1 MDDLG
6 DFGGGIEELLDD
18 EGWDILNGLTEDELA
33 MLNSDFDPENM
44 LIPTGERINHEI
56 ATVGALKSNA
66 IKQEVK
72 PMFTQADLAATM
84 DSLVARSKETTVIQ
98 NKQIRTK
105 EENRKIQ
112 IKRETE
118 EKLKF
123 EAERKKQED
132 EIVLTNEE
140 EDLINGATEEELVE
154 AAALLNMSD
163 ILTSEQINAVY
174 AGDKPEGSM
183 KSSVKSSKPKQARIT
198 KADVETE
205 LDVIEL
211 NRHLKEDS
219 DALFYLCVSNQ
230 PMLERETLELII
242 HSVATSK
249 KIKHL
254 SLSMLGITDK
264 TCIAL
269 SEAIDKCVQL
279 ETLNLDSN
287 IIGMPGIEAL
297 MKVVSGHPN
306 LREVKC
312 SNQKQP
318 FGGQGEECMANA
330 ITKNQNILRFGYS
343 FRQAAPRN
351 KADRAII
358 KNNEIMRQKRKNGEE
373 ICDLKAVCKQRDPWP
388 QPWIKVKGQRQL
400 GSQLAD
406 KVTDMGLMIDVD
418 QDVGRESRG
427 LNVREERE
435 AKPLDIAALLAARA
449 SKLKG
454 TNVGNLEREAEERRK
469 KTLLA
474 MKQSEEESGRIGTM
488 MKVTPGVGEPKEEE
502 SPTLDT
508 TETAPPT
515 EEAAKEEEKEVKPVE
530 EPSKV
535 KEEKEEPKKEDE
547 EDEEDEEES
556 EDEEEESEDEEDE

>member
-1 MDDLG
+1 MGQKSLNENLKAKGKDLS
-6 DFGGGIEELLDD
+6 DINDLLDD

-44 LIPTGERINHEI
+44 LIPTGERINHDV
-56 ATVGALKSNA
+56 ASLGALKSNA
-66 IKQEVK
+66 PKTEVK
-72 PMFTQADLAATM
+72 PMFTQADLVATM
-84 DSLVARSKETTVIQ
+84 DSLVARSQKTTEIQ

-105 EENRKIQ
+105 EENRKIRE
-112 IKRETE
+112 KRENQE
-118 EKLKF
+118 RLKF

-132 EIVLTNEE
+132 EVVLTNEE

-183 KSSVKSSKPKQARIT
+183 KSGVKSSKPKQARIT

-211 NRHLKEDS
+211 NRHLKDDS

-230 PMLERETLELII
+230 PLLERETLDLII

-269 SEAIDKCVQL
+269 SEAIGKCQQL

-297 MKVVSGHPN
+297 MRVVAEHPS

-373 ICDLKAVCKQRDPWP
+373 IYDLKAVCKQRDPWP
-388 QPWIKVKGQRQL
+388 QPWIKIKGQRQL

-406 KVTDMGLMIDVD
+406 KVTGMGLMIDVEN
-418 QDVGRESRG
+418 DVGGESRG
-427 LNVREERE
+427 PTVGDEGE

-454 TNVGNLEREAEERRK
+454 TNVGNLEKEAEERRK

-488 MKVTPGVGEPKEEE
+488 MKVTPGLESKEEAT
-502 SPTLDT
+502 PTVDT
-508 TETAPPT
+508 TETAPPAQ
-515 EEAAKEEEKEVKPVE
+515 EAAPVE
-530 EPSKV
+530 EKV
-535 KEEKEEPKKEDE
+535 EEKEEEEE
-547 EDEEDEEES
+547 EDEEDE
-556 EDEEEESEDEEDE
+556 DEEEE

>member
-1 MDDLG
+1 MGNSGNTGVNNVLETYLQRRKLREEVECDT
-6 DFGGGIEELLDD
+6 GI
-18 EGWDILNGLTEDELA
+18 
-33 MLNSDFDPENM
+33 S
-44 LIPTGERINHEI
+44 
-56 ATVGALKSNA
+56 
-66 IKQEVK
+66 
-72 PMFTQADLAATM
+72 
-84 DSLVARSKETTVIQ
+84 DSLSKLLNQDKLTW
-98 NKQIRTK
+98 
-105 EENRKIQ
+105 EERYKDRI
-112 IKRETE
+112 
-118 EKLKF
+118 
-123 EAERKKQED
+123 AE
-132 EIVLTNEE
+132 NE
-140 EDLINGATEEELVE
+140 
-154 AAALLNMSD
+154 ALLNMND

-183 KSSVKSSKPKQARIT
+183 KSSVKSSKPKHARNT

-211 NRHLKEDS
+211 NKQLKSDS
-219 DALFYLCVSNQ
+219 DALFYVCVNNQ
-230 PMLERETLELII
+230 PLLERETLDLII
-242 HSVATSK
+242 NSVATSK

-264 TCIAL
+264 RCIEL
-269 SEAIDKCVQL
+269 SAAIEKCQQL

-297 MKVVSGHPN
+297 MKVVAEHPS

-312 SNQKQP
+312 PNQKQP

-330 ITKNQNILRFGYS
+330 ITKNQNILKFGYS

-358 KNNEIMRQKRKNGEE
+358 KNNEIMRQRRKNGEE

-388 QPWIKVKGQRQL
+388 QPWIKIKGQRQL

-406 KVTDMGLMIDVD
+406 KVTGMGLMIDVEN
-418 QDVGRESRG
+418 DVGRESRG
-427 LNVREERE
+427 PTVRDERE

-454 TNVGNLEREAEERRK
+454 TNVGNLEKEAEERRK

-488 MKVTPGVGEPKEEE
+488 MKVTPG
-502 SPTLDT
+502 LRQLRLQL
-508 TETAPPT
+508 
-515 EEAAKEEEKEVKPVE
+515 
-530 EPSKV
+530 PSFF
-535 KEEKEEPKKEDE
+535 PM
-547 EDEEDEEES
+547 
-556 EDEEEESEDEEDE
+556 